1 MCGCGTDAT
10 LILFLALMEGMLA
23 RKVVVDGNS
32 TDEKLFLQYAGY
44 HGTWIKNFVLEMA
57 N

>member
-44 HGTWIKNFVLEMA
+44 HGIWIKNFVLEMA